1 MNKMNNLK
9 RSIVPW
15 QTIFRCAFLLLAV
28 IESIP
33 IFGQG
38 SLADAK
44 RHYNNKEYSKAV
56 PILKKYA
63 EQGDFEAQCKLG
75 LCYEEGK
82 GVSQDYEKAVFW
94 YEKAANQDYPAA
106 QFNLG
111 SCYNQGKGVQK
122 DDKKAFFW
130 ISKAA
135 NQNYAYAQ
143 YALGV
148 CYGRG
153 FGVTKDDTKATFWM
167 EKAAK
172 QDLVEAQNSL
182 GYRYAGGY
190 GVTQDY
196 EKAEFWFK
204 KAADKGHNDA
214 KKNLEKL
221 LAEKLLNNHKE
232 KTSRQ
237 DFVNN
242 KSDIKLDEN
251 IPITNLHAENTF
263 AVIIGNENYQGV
275 IKVPFAENDAKTF
288 AAYCEKTLGLPQRNI
303 KVYTNAT
310 YGTMVN
316 AISKIKDIATVYK
329 GKLNIIFYYS
339 GHGIPNE
346 QTHEAFLLPTD
357 ADGRNTDICY
367 SLNKLYTELGNLKA
381 ERVLVLLDACFSGAT
396 KGEEMIIPAKG
407 VAIKPKENTVLG
419 NIVVFSAA
427 NGKET
432 AYPYEEGKHGMFTYY
447 LLKKIQ
453 ETKGNITLGSLSD
466 YITTEVRKY
475 SVVVNEKMQTPTT
488 LVPTKWLGSWK
499 SQPLLTK

>member
-1 MNKMNNLK
+1 
-9 RSIVPW
+9 
-15 QTIFRCAFLLLAV
+15 
-28 IESIP
+28 
-33 IFGQG
+33 
-38 SLADAK
+38 
-44 RHYNNKEYSKAV
+44 
-56 PILKKYA
+56 
-63 EQGDFEAQCKLG
+63 
-75 LCYEEGK
+75 
-82 GVSQDYEKAVFW
+82 
-94 YEKAANQDYPAA
+94 
-106 QFNLG
+106 
-111 SCYNQGKGVQK
+111 
-122 DDKKAFFW
+122 
-130 ISKAA
+130 
-135 NQNYAYAQ
+135 
-143 YALGV
+143 
-148 CYGRG
+148 
-153 FGVTKDDTKATFWM
+153 
-167 EKAAK
+167 
-172 QDLVEAQNSL
+172 
-182 GYRYAGGY
+182 
-190 GVTQDY
+190 
-196 EKAEFWFK
+196 
-204 KAADKGHNDA
+204 
-214 KKNLEKL
+214 
-221 LAEKLLNNHKE
+221 
-232 KTSRQ
+232 
-237 DFVNN
+237 
-242 KSDIKLDEN
+242 
-251 IPITNLHAENTF
+251 
-263 AVIIGNENYQGV
+263 
-275 IKVPFAENDAKTF
+275 
-288 AAYCEKTLGLPQRNI
+288 
-303 KVYTNAT
+303 
-310 YGTMVN
+310 MVN

-381 ERVLVLLDACFSGAT
+381 ERVLILLDACFSGAT